1 MTVLCLFF
9 PSSFLSISVSFF
21 SPVYFIFLS
30 ASHIFFQS
38 LTVVMTVLLFLL
50 SFFFLCL
57 SVIVSLFLLFS
68 HLSIVFFFFLNIV
81 SFLHWYILCFFS
93 LHLLLP
99 SISFS
104 FSFQCIHCM
113 LIIST
118 NALIIHLCYIMY
130 ICFLYQ
136 YIFQPITFRRAINKS
151 DIEGTAL
158 DSFRLIF
165 SPASDLGSRICFLI
179 ISIFVSFLYSSNIN
193 SDFKLLLSDFEMSY

>member
-81 SFLHWYILCFFS
+81 SFLHWYILYFFFFTFASPFYFLFFFFS
-93 LHLLLP
+93 MYSLHVNYFNECLNYSSMLYNVYLFLV
-99 SISFS
+99 SIYF
-104 FSFQCIHCM
+104 
-113 LIIST
+113 ST
-118 NALIIHLCYIMY
+118 NNFQESHKQIWHWRYCSWLISPDL
-130 ICFLYQ
+130 
-136 YIFQPITFRRAINKS
+136 
-151 DIEGTAL
+151 
-158 DSFRLIF
+158 F
-165 SPASDLGSRICFLI
+165 SSVRPG
-179 ISIFVSFLYSSNIN
+179 
-193 SDFKLLLSDFEMSY
+193 